1 MGWLIVIGG
10 YLLGSWLPA
19 ETLVRWRTGHT
30 PQELRDN
37 PGIGGAWRMGG
48 PLVGIIVTAL
58 DPLKGA
64 LPVLLSRW
72 LDLGTVWVAAA
83 AAAPVAGHAWPL
95 MKVIHGQA
103 GGRGLGPATG
113 ALFVLAWRELLP
125 GYVLG
130 ALVALWLRWLPII
143 GVIAFIVGIGVMWY
157 TAVPSERFVPAVA
170 VMLVVTI
177 RNAPMLLVVL
187 KNRGSELPH

>member
-1 MGWLIVIGG
+1 MEWLIVIGG

-19 ETLVRWRTGHT
+19 ETLVRWRTGLT

-37 PGIGGAWRMGG
+37 PGIGGAWRVGG
-48 PLVGIIVTAL
+48 PLVGIIVTVI

-64 LPVLLSRW
+64 LPVLLARW
-72 LDLGTVWVAAA
+72 LDLGTVWIAAT

-95 MKVIHGQA
+95 PKIIHGQA
-103 GGRGLGPATG
+103 GGRGLGPAPR

-125 GYVLG
+125 GYLLG

-143 GVIAFIVGIGVMWY
+143 GVIAFIEGIAVMWY
-157 TAVPSERFVPAVA
+157 TAAPFERFAPAVA

-187 KNRGSELPH
+187 QNRGSELPH